1 VGGGRM
7 TKSGREAALGAAGFL
22 MGAVI
27 WAAAPGIARAA
38 AAPAPEA
45 MRLGVVDMQAVISQ
59 SARGQRARAQLQV
72 ETDAKQKDM
81 TAREEEVRKL
91 QADLERQKAVLSPA
105 ALREKEEAIQRK
117 VRDIRRIAEDG
128 NRDLQKR
135 EGELVGDIQRDV
147 LLVITEYGKEK
158 GYHLVL
164 ERSAGI
170 WYVGDRADLTK
181 DIIERFNAK
190 AGGRP

>member
-1 VGGGRM
+1 M
-7 TKSGREAALGAAGFL
+7 TKSGRVAALEAAGFL
-22 MGAVI
+22 IGAVI
-27 WAAAPGIARAA
+27 WGAAPGLAGAA
-38 AAPAPEA
+38 TAPAAEV

-59 SARGQRARAQLQV
+59 SARGQRARAQLQA

-81 TAREEEVRKL
+81 SAREEEVRKL

-135 EGELVGDIQRDV
+135 ETELVADIQRDILQV
-147 LLVITEYGKEK
+147 VADYGKEK
-158 GYHLVL
+158 GYSVVL
-164 ERSAGI
+164 ERSVGGVMF
-170 WYVGDRADLTK
+170 VGDRADLTK
-181 DIIERFNAK
+181 EIIERFNAK
-190 AGGRP
+190 AGGKP

>member
-1 VGGGRM
+1 MKQRM
-7 TKSGREAALGAAGFL
+7 RVAALGAAGFL
-22 MGAVI
+22 IGAAV
-27 WAAAPGIARAA
+27 WAAVPGSAGAA
-38 AAPAPEA
+38 TAPAAEA

-59 SARGQRARAQLQV
+59 SARGQRARAQLQA
-72 ETDAKQKDM
+72 ETDAKQKEM
-81 TAREEEVRKL
+81 SAREEEVRKL
-91 QADLERQKAVLSPA
+91 QAELERQKAVLSPA

-135 EGELVGDIQRDV
+135 EAELVGDIQRDV
-147 LLVITEYGKEK
+147 LQVIVEYGKEK
-158 GYHLVL
+158 GYHVVL

-181 DIIERFNAK
+181 EIVERFNTK
-190 AGGRP
+190 SGGRP